1 MFIVQATEGNALA
14 YFESSSLTK
23 KKKFYDK
30 NFRRIPFAEA
40 PIGQLRFEVI
50 QIRETVTN
58 VLGLG
63 AKPIGMTTLSITTLS
78 IIARSSL
85 LSL

>member
-1 MFIVQATEGNALA
+1 MFIVQATEANALA
-14 YFESSSLTK
+14 YFESSSVTK

-40 PIGQLRFEVI
+40 PIGQLRFKVI

-63 AKPIGMTTLSITTLS
+63 AKPIGMTTLSI
-78 IIARSSL
+78 IARSS
-85 LSL
+85 